1 MGEYLLLFKSLHIVG
16 AVAWFGGMF
25 YLARIFVYHVEAFA
39 KSESERQ
46 VLLPQFELMEWR
58 AYRIICTPGMVLTW
72 IFGCLIIAGYVDLQG
87 WEWFKVQ
94 SWLHVKLAAV
104 FLLSGYQGQC
114 KKNIDMLKEGKIP
127 LSSFKMRLFNE
138 VPTVMLVLIVLLAV
152 YKNYIN
158 AGITLVGIIA
168 FMILLVVFTKW
179 YKKLREK

>member
-1 MGEYLLLFKSLHIVG
+1 MGEYLILFKSLHIIG

-25 YLARIFVYHVEAFA
+25 YLVRVFVYHVEAFA
-39 KSESERQ
+39 KPEEERK

-72 IFGCLIIAGYVDLQG
+72 IFGLLIIASYVDLQG
-87 WEWFKVQ
+87 IEWFKAQ
-94 SWLHVKLAAV
+94 KWLHVKLAAV

-114 KKNIDMLKEGKIP
+114 KKHMERLKKGEIP
-127 LSSFKMRLFNE
+127 LNSFKMRLFNE
-138 VPTVMLVLIVLLAV
+138 VPTIALVLIVLLAV

-158 AGITLVGIIA
+158 ASITLIGILI
-168 FMILLVVFTKW
+168 FMVVLVVFTKW